1 MPHLFCQEKDIGQQ
15 PPSHRFPFSHW
26 CEELLCSSSLSSLLR
41 NGVFPAISVKK
52 KKKKMSLSSAIAALL
67 PELVSPEET
76 QDVKTEYW
84 PQLAEVPIKG
94 RISVSP
100 DSCMFPD
107 IEKY

>member
-1 MPHLFCQEKDIGQQ
+1 
-15 PPSHRFPFSHW
+15 
-26 CEELLCSSSLSSLLR
+26 
-41 NGVFPAISVKK
+41 
-52 KKKKMSLSSAIAALL
+52 MSLSSAIAALL

-100 DSCMFPD
+100 D

>member
-1 MPHLFCQEKDIGQQ
+1 
-15 PPSHRFPFSHW
+15 
-26 CEELLCSSSLSSLLR
+26 
-41 NGVFPAISVKK
+41 
-52 KKKKMSLSSAIAALL
+52 MSLSSAIAALL